1 MVKWG
6 LGILIVAVACSST
19 EAVASCPASPFRSS
33 PPLVIAHAGG
43 EGLGPANTLLAM
55 ERSIDA
61 GADVLDADLRMT
73 NDGVVVASHDRDLST
88 STDGTG
94 PIDERSWAEVSRLD
108 TRAGW
113 TGPPIDRPVPIP
125 SLEQIL
131 LRFPD
136 VPISL
141 EIKQS
146 EPSIAAELC
155 AVLTRTD
162 SIGRV
167 YLSANDDDDLY
178 AAQRQCPES
187 TVITTTYAD
196 VEEMRAARESGE
208 NWCAPAPIGQP
219 PYRAGRFEPDDV
231 TWSHAH
237 GLAIFTWTVD
247 DPSTLREL
255 AVAGVDGVYTTRPD
269 VARRVFD
276 ELAGLESNSH

>member
-1 MVKWG
+1 MRWG
-6 LGILIVAVACSST
+6 LGVLLVAVACSST
-19 EAVASCPASPFRSS
+19 QADASCPASPFRSS

-55 ERSIDA
+55 QRSIDA
-61 GADVLDADLRMT
+61 GADVLDVDLRMT
-73 NDGVVVASHDRDLST
+73 SDGVVVARHDRDLST
-88 STDGTG
+88 STGGTG
-94 PIDERSWAEVSRLD
+94 PIDERTWAEVGQLD
-108 TRAGW
+108 TRARW
-113 TGPPIDRPVPIP
+113 SGPPIDQPVPIP

-146 EPSIAAELC
+146 ELSMAAELC

-162 SIGRV
+162 SVARV

-196 VEEMRAARESGE
+196 VDEMRAARESGE
-208 NWCAPAPIGQP
+208 PWCAPAPIGQP
-219 PYRAGRFEPDDV
+219 PYRDGRFEPDDV
-231 TWSHAH
+231 TWSHTH

-247 DPSTLREL
+247 DPSTLRDL
-255 AVAGVDGVYTTRPD
+255 AKAGVDGVYTTRPD

-276 ELAGLESNSH
+276 EIAGFDTSAD